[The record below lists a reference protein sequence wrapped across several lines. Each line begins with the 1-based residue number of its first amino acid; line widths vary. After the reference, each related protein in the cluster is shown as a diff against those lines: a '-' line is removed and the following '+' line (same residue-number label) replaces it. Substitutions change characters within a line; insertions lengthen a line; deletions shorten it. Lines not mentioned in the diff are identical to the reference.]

1 MKCINVLFPPLDWR
15 LPHLDNVQ
23 GRGTGWGVQRWAG
36 PREPTQLRD
45 DLRQG
50 RAVDFVTPAL
60 NLPLLRSPSLS
71 NWPGRLWSLLQQP
84 DLSAQTVFWKEA
96 IDYGLAP
103 LLSPPCLETSVSWYG
118 AKQTRWM
125 GINNNHF
132 FQHWGGSQNHSL
144 SLSCKDEPHFIW
156 GISWGKPSSTVK
168 HCIFLLLSLL
178 PRFHGC
184 FLLSFIQLKGGSK
197 GPR

>member
-23 GRGTGWGVQRWAG
+23 GRGTDWGVQRWAG
-36 PREPTQLRD
+36 SREPTQLRD

-50 RAVDFVTPAL
+50 RAVDFVMPAL
-60 NLPLLRSPSLS
+60 NLPLLRSRSLS
-71 NWPGRLWSLLQQP
+71 NWPGRLWTLLQQP
-84 DLSAQTVFWKEA
+84 DLSARIIFWKEA
-96 IDYGLAP
+96 IDYGRAP

-132 FQHWGGSQNHSL
+132 SQHWGGSQNHSL
-144 SLSCKDEPHFIW
+144 SLSCSVRTNHILSGASVEENHHQQLNTVFFY
-156 GISWGKPSSTVK
+156 SSPF
-168 HCIFLLLSLL
+168 FLAFTGVFSFLSHSLREVL
-178 PRFHGC
+178 
-184 FLLSFIQLKGGSK
+184 
-197 GPR
+197 